1 MTRTF
6 ALAVL
11 SLSLVAVA
19 DEGVVDPRVDEAQ
32 QVRRS
37 GRRADALTLLAS
49 VIKDATKS
57 KDTLSRGRAEQKSG
71 DVRLDDEDCA
81 GAKKDYE
88 AAAKTL
94 KALKDPVPRA
104 QVLNDLGLWAKR
116 CATPEVQKKYFEQA
130 LVAYRDAKFLKGVRL
145 IANNLG
151 TAWFVGGDP
160 KKALVY
166 FTEAA
171 TAARALGDDESW
183 LTVQVNVAL
192 MELLLSQSKTGKA
205 CTAFG
210 VKEKDD
216 AGYKRSLTAMKE
228 AIDVQRRAGNAPL
241 ALCARM
247 GQYAELCEPCLLI
260 PLGAQ

>member
-1 MTRTF
+1 MTRTLVLAVVSIGWV
-6 ALAVL
+6 ALA
-11 SLSLVAVA
+11 
-19 DEGVVDPRVDEAQ
+19 DEEVVDSRVEEAQ
-32 QVRRS
+32 QLRRS

-49 VIKDATKS
+49 VITDATKS
-57 KDTLSRGRAEQKSG
+57 KDALSRGRAEQKSG

-81 GAKKDYE
+81 GAKKAYE

-94 KALKDPVPRA
+94 KTLKDPVPRA

-130 LVAYRDAKFLKGVRL
+130 LGAYRDAKFLKGVRL

-166 FTEAA
+166 FAEAA
-171 TAARALGDDESW
+171 SAARELGDDESW

-192 MELLLSQSKTGKA
+192 MELLLAQKKTGKA
-205 CTAFG
+205 CTAFDAKQ
-210 VKEKDD
+210 KEDV
-216 AGYKRSLTAMKE
+216 GYQRSLSAMKE
-228 AIDVQRRAGNAPL
+228 AVEVQRRAAKVPL

-247 GQYAELCEPCLLI
+247 GQYADLCEPCLLI